1 MHPKNH
7 HRREAVAAK
16 QYHALL
22 SPEEAQHYLAQML
35 QQNLRMEMA
44 GKESAI
50 REDYIKQNAANS
62 GSLFL
67 DAPDIYYSAA
77 VLIQEGLKIGDGG
90 RTSLIYMMMKQAKK
104 CKDIVGKLQIIQK
117 TTFHGHKVIHDK
129 FKNQPDF
136 QQIRRKLIFQ
146 MWLTFVRQKRVMTSV
161 DYIQAFPH
169 LAERITLWEECI
181 DENGQANLDFDKM
194 WEHIKKRDKERRLA
208 RQLAQAQKK
217 KQGKF

>member
-129 FKNQPDF
+129 FKNQPDT